1 MSKRTNKAEQGFS
14 LLEMVV
20 VVMLAFT
27 VMAFAVMNTM
37 SSSQN
42 SKANAAMDAVISQLR
57 QARELAIARRRNVQ
71 VQFTAPNQIQVTIL
85 TLPGEAIPTP
95 LPAVYLND
103 NVAGGA
109 TFMTFAALPDTPM
122 GFGNSNAI
130 NLQQP
135 TGGGAWTVMFSTSGA
150 FVGTAQSA
158 ATLYQ
163 ATTNNPVN
171 ASLFIGVAG
180 KTNTARAITVFG
192 ATGRVRSYNW
202 TGNSWQE

>member
-1 MSKRTNKAEQGFS
+1 MSKRNKRAEQGFS

-37 SSSQN
+37 N
-42 SKANAAMDAVISQLR
+42 STSNSRANSAMDAVISQLR
-57 QARELAIARRRNVQ
+57 QARELAIAKRRNVQ
-71 VQFTAPNQIQVTIL
+71 VQFTAPNQIQTTIL
-85 TLPGEAIPTP
+85 TLPGEPVPPA
-95 LPAVYLND
+95 LPAVLLND
-103 NVAGGA
+103 GVPGGMS
-109 TFMTFAALPDTPM
+109 FYVFPSLPDTPM
-122 GFGNSNAI
+122 GFGNSTAI

-135 TGGGAWTVMFSTSGA
+135 GGGGAWTVMFSTSGS
-150 FVGTAQSA
+150 FCGTAQSA

-171 ASLFIGVAG
+171 ASIFLGISG
-180 KTNTARAITVFG
+180 KINTARAVTIFG

-202 TGNSWQE
+202 TGSSWQE

>member
-1 MSKRTNKAEQGFS
+1 MSKRTNKAEHGFS

-57 QARELAIARRRNVQ
+57 QARELAIAKRRNVQ
-71 VQFTAPNQIQVTIL
+71 VQFTAPNKIQVTVL
-85 TLPGEAIPTP
+85 TLPGEAIPP
-95 LPAVYLND
+95 ALPAVYLND
-103 NVAGGA
+103 NVPGGA
-109 TFMTFAALPDTPM
+109 TFTTFAALPDTPM
-122 GFGNSNAI
+122 NFGNSTAI

-150 FVGTAQSA
+150 FVGTAQA
-158 ATLYQ
+158 AAALYQ

-171 ASLFIGVAG
+171 ASLFVGVVG

-192 ATGRVRSYNW
+192 ATGRVRSYYW
-202 TGNSWQE
+202 TGTSWQE